1 MGHMSSLSRFR
12 SCKNISDLAY
22 LVGYRPKALS
32 YILYKIPDKSK
43 YVEFEIPKATKGVRK
58 ISAPISELK
67 LVQSRLA
74 HVLQDCLMEIE
85 KGQANGENCILS
97 HGFKRHLSIAT
108 NGSRHVDKKWV
119 LNFDLKDFFPSI
131 NFGRVRGFFMKNKHF
146 LLEEKAA
153 TVVAQLACHNNALPQ
168 GAPTSPVISNLVAN
182 HLDIRLSRVA
192 TKNRCTYTRYADD
205 ITFSTNKREFPKG
218 VATDRDDGS
227 PSGDWELSKKIRS
240 EVKRSGFEV
249 NPDKTRMLLRRSRQ
263 EVTGLVVNTKV
274 NVNRELYKQVRAQL
288 HSFIKDDVCYKKV
301 KIGGV
306 ESEVVV
312 SEAALQGMLSH
323 IFWVKG
329 AEFNY
334 RRLNKPT
341 GPQEPGFYREYRRFL
356 DYKTFV
362 ASPQPVVL
370 CEGVTDNIYIQ
381 CAIKRSKVA
390 RPKLQDAGSSS
401 GLAIKLFQYP
411 KIGSKLRV
419 PSSVQHLN
427 GGTGDL
433 KELIYKYKIRTDALA
448 DRGFISPVILLVDND
463 QGARDGL
470 WGAVK
475 TASGAKKNVDG
486 TKAFYHVTKNLY
498 VIPTPKLTGGKDSMI
513 EDFLPSSVVTQVLG
527 EKKFNPDEKT
537 FDKKKHYGK
546 RILAEKVS
554 KDQAGIDFASFSAIL
569 DVIEEVLDHY
579 SALPRVQGR
588 VKL

>member
-1 MGHMSSLSRFR
+1 MGRMSSLSKFK
-12 SCKNISDLAY
+12 SCKNISDLAL
-22 LVGYRPKALS
+22 LVGYQPKKLS
-32 YILYKIPDKSK
+32 YILYKIPDESK

-85 KGQANGENCILS
+85 KEQVSGENCIIS
-97 HGFKRHLSIAT
+97 HGFKRHLSIST
-108 NGSRHVDKKWV
+108 NGSRHVNKKWV

-153 TVVAQLACHNNALPQ
+153 TIVAQLACHNNALPQ
-168 GAPTSPVISNLVAN
+168 GAPTSPVISNLIAN

-205 ITFSTNKREFPKG
+205 ITFSTNKSDFPKG
-218 VATDRDDGS
+218 VAADRNDGS

-240 EVKRSGFEV
+240 EVRRSGFEI
-249 NPDKTRMLLRRSRQ
+249 NPDKTRMLFRRSRQ
-263 EVTGLVVNTKV
+263 DVTGLIVNTKV
-274 NVNRELYKQVRAQL
+274 NVKRELYRQVRAQL
-288 HSFIKDDVCYKKV
+288 HSFIKDDVCSKKV

-306 ESEVVV
+306 ETEVVV

-334 RRLNKPT
+334 RRLNKST
-341 GPQEPGFYREYRRFL
+341 GPQEPGFYREFRRFL

-362 ASPQPVVL
+362 ASPQPVIL
-370 CEGVTDNIYIQ
+370 CEGVTDNMYIQ

-427 GGTGDL
+427 GGAGDL
-433 KELIYKYKIRTDALA
+433 KDLIYKYRLRTGDLA
-448 DRGFISPVILLVDND
+448 GRGFISPVILLVDND
-463 QGARDGL
+463 QGPRNGL

-475 TASGAKKNVDG
+475 KTSGAKKNVDG

-498 VIPTPKLTGGKDSMI
+498 VIPTPKLAGGKDSMI

-527 EKKFNPDEKT
+527 GKEFNPDEKT

-554 KDQAGIDFASFSAIL
+554 KDQASIDFASFSAIL
-569 DVIEEVLDHY
+569 DVIEKVLDHF

>member
-1 MGHMSSLSRFR
+1 
-12 SCKNISDLAY
+12 
-22 LVGYRPKALS
+22 
-32 YILYKIPDKSK
+32 
-43 YVEFEIPKATKGVRK
+43 
-58 ISAPISELK
+58 
-67 LVQSRLA
+67 
-74 HVLQDCLMEIE
+74 MEIE
-85 KGQANGENCILS
+85 KGQASNENCILS
-97 HGFKRHLSIAT
+97 HGFKRHLSIST
-108 NGSRHVDKKWV
+108 NGSQHVDKKWV

-153 TVVAQLACHNNALPQ
+153 TIVAQLACHNNGLPQ

-205 ITFSTNKREFPKG
+205 ITFSTNKSGFPKG
-218 VATDRDDGS
+218 VAADRNDGS

-249 NPDKTRMLLRRSRQ
+249 NPDKTRMLFRRSRQ
-263 EVTGLVVNTKV
+263 DVTGLVVNKKV
-274 NVNRELYKQVRAQL
+274 NVKRELYRQVRAQL
-288 HSFIKDDVCYKKV
+288 HSFIKDDVCSKKV

-312 SEAALQGMLSH
+312 PEAALQGMLSH

-370 CEGVTDNIYIQ
+370 CEGITDNRYIQ

-433 KELIYKYKIRTDALA
+433 KELIYKYKVRTDDLA

-486 TKAFYHVTKNLY
+486 TKTFYHVTKNLY

-527 EKKFNPDEKT
+527 GKIFNPDEKT

-546 RILAEKVS
+546 RILAEQVS
-554 KDQAGIDFASFSAIL
+554 KDQASIDFASFSAIL
-569 DVIEEVLDHY
+569 DVIEKVLDHF
-579 SALPRVQGR
+579 SAFPRVQGR

>member
-1 MGHMSSLSRFR
+1 MSSLSRFR
-12 SCKNISDLAY
+12 SCKNISDIAL
-22 LVGYRPKALS
+22 LIGYQPKKLS
-32 YILYKIPDKSK
+32 YILYKIPDATK
-43 YVEFEIPKATKGVRK
+43 YVEFEIQKSTKGVRK
-58 ISAPISELK
+58 ISAPIPELK
-67 LVQSRLA
+67 LAQSRLA

-85 KGQANGENCILS
+85 KGQASGEICIIS
-97 HGFKRHLSIAT
+97 HGFKRHLSIST
-108 NGSRHVDKKWV
+108 NGARHVDRKWV

-131 NFGRVRGFFMKNKHF
+131 NFGRVRGYFMKNKHF
-146 LLEEKAA
+146 LLDEKAA
-153 TVVAQLACHNNALPQ
+153 TIVAQLACHNGSLPQ

-192 TKNRCTYTRYADD
+192 TKSRCTYTRYADD
-205 ITFSTNKREFPKG
+205 ITFSTNKSDFPKG
-218 VATDRDDGS
+218 VAADRNNGQ

-249 NPDKTRMLLRRSRQ
+249 NSDKTRMLFRRSRQ
-263 EVTGLVVNTKV
+263 DVTGLVVNSKV
-274 NVNRELYKQVRAQL
+274 NVKRELYKQVRAQVNK
-288 HSFIKDDVCYKKV
+288 FVKDDVCFKKV
-301 KIGGV
+301 KTGGV
-306 ESEVVV
+306 ESEVAV

-329 AEFNY
+329 AEYNY

-341 GPQEPGFYREYRRFL
+341 GPEEPGFYREYRRFL

-362 ASPQPVVL
+362 ASPQPVLL

-381 CAIKRSKVA
+381 CAIKRSKIA

-411 KIGSKLRV
+411 RIGSKLRI

-433 KELIYKYKIRTDALA
+433 KELIYKYKARTTGLA

-463 QGARDGL
+463 QGSRDGL

-486 TKAFYHVTKNLY
+486 TKRFYHVTKNLY

-513 EDFLPSSVVTQVLG
+513 EDFLPSAVVSQVLRG
-527 EKKFNPDEKT
+527 KKFNPDEKT

-554 KDQAGIDFASFSAIL
+554 KDQASINFDSFSVIL
-569 DVIEEVLDHY
+569 DTIEEVLDHF

-588 VKL
+588 VML

>member
-1 MGHMSSLSRFR
+1 MSSLSRFR
-12 SCKNISDLAY
+12 SCRNISDIAL
-22 LVGYRPKALS
+22 LIGYQPKKLS
-32 YILYKIPDKSK
+32 YILYKIPDDSK
-43 YVEFEIPKATKGVRK
+43 YVEFEIPKSTKGVRK
-58 ISAPISELK
+58 ISAPIPELK
-67 LVQSRLA
+67 LAQSRLA

-85 KGQANGENCILS
+85 KGQASGESCIIS
-97 HGFKRHLSIAT
+97 HGFKRHLSIST
-108 NGSRHVDKKWV
+108 NGARHVDKKWV

-146 LLEEKAA
+146 LLDEKAA
-153 TVVAQLACHNNALPQ
+153 TIVAQLACHNGSLPQ

-205 ITFSTNKREFPKG
+205 LTFSTNKSEFPKG
-218 VATDRDDGS
+218 IAIDRNNGH

-249 NPDKTRMLLRRSRQ
+249 NSDKTRMLFRRSRQ
-263 EVTGLVVNTKV
+263 DVTGLVVNSKV
-274 NVNRELYKQVRAQL
+274 NVKRELYKQVRAQV
-288 HSFIKDDVCYKKV
+288 HKFVKEDVCFKKV

-306 ESEVVV
+306 ESEEAV
-312 SEAALQGMLSH
+312 SDAALQGMLSH

-329 AEFNY
+329 AEYNY
-334 RRLNKPT
+334 KRLNKPT
-341 GPQEPGFYREYRRFL
+341 GPEEPGFYKEYRRFL

-362 ASPQPVVL
+362 ASPQPVLL
-370 CEGVTDNIYIQ
+370 CEGVTDNIYIR
-381 CAIKRSKVA
+381 CAIKRSKIA

-411 KIGSKLRV
+411 RVDSKLRIA
-419 PSSVQHLN
+419 SSVQHLN

-433 KELIYKYKIRTDALA
+433 KELIYKYKTRTAGLA

-463 QGARDGL
+463 QGSRDGL

-475 TASGAKKNVDG
+475 SASGAKKNVDG
-486 TKAFYHVTKNLY
+486 TERFYHVTKNLY
-498 VIPTPKLTGGKDSMI
+498 VIPTPKLNGGKDSMI
-513 EDFLPSSVVTQVLG
+513 EDFLPTAVVSQVLRG
-527 EKKFNPDEKT
+527 KTFNPNEKT

-554 KDQAGIDFASFSAIL
+554 KDQASINFGSFSPIL
-569 DVIEEVLDHY
+569 DIIEEVLDHF
-579 SALPRVQGR
+579 STFSRVKGR
-588 VKL
+588 VKY